1 MFLQK
6 SLRAQILALL
16 SGSLLAMLLIA
27 LASFHFLSTGV
38 QNYRN
43 LIDGPLRASQLI
55 DEANLQFKVQVQEW
69 KNVLLRGKQ
78 PADLAKYWKQ
88 FEDRQHDVQGIL
100 GQLIALEGV
109 ATPIKTRIEGLRD
122 EHRQL
127 GAAYQK
133 GRDAF
138 VTAGGDAAAGD
149 AAVKGVDRAASEQM
163 SALVVELRK
172 LASEQSAQI
181 SAGADRTIMLGTVI
195 MLVSGKW
202 RRVLELFR
210 LMAARPKL
218 IAGLLVSSALLG
230 VQLWLFMWAPLND
243 YSLDVSLG
251 YFLLPLA
258 MVLTGRI
265 AYGESLSYL
274 QKIAVF
280 FASLGVLNELYQ
292 VGGFSW
298 ATLVVVVGY
307 PLYFVLRKY
316 LKTDNLGGLWVDM
329 TLMLPV
335 AYWFVQGGEQGLA
348 VFDQYPGLMWLIPLL
363 GLISASALVVY
374 IIASRLL
381 PFSLFGLLSYVE
393 PVLLLAVAL
402 LLGESIKSGEWLT
415 YIPIWLAVVVLVFE
429 GFKHLTRQRR
439 S

>member
-1 MFLQK
+1 MYYYT
-6 SLRAQILALL
+6 SLLTPLSGVEIYGWRMLLTVPCMTLFMLL
-16 SGSLLAMLLIA
+16 SG
-27 LASFHFLSTGV
+27 
-38 QNYRN
+38 
-43 LIDGPLRASQLI
+43 
-55 DEANLQFKVQVQEW
+55 E
-69 KNVLLRGKQ
+69 
-78 PADLAKYWKQ
+78 
-88 FEDRQHDVQGIL
+88 
-100 GQLIALEGV
+100 
-109 ATPIKTRIEGLRD
+109 
-122 EHRQL
+122 
-127 GAAYQK
+127 
-133 GRDAF
+133 
-138 VTAGGDAAAGD
+138 
-149 AAVKGVDRAASEQM
+149 
-163 SALVVELRK
+163 
-172 LASEQSAQI
+172 
-181 SAGADRTIMLGTVI
+181 
-195 MLVSGKW
+195 W
-202 RRVLELFR
+202 RRVLELLR
-210 LMAARPKL
+210 RIPALPKL
-218 IAGLLVSSALLG
+218 IGGLILSSALLG
-230 VQLWLFMWAPLND
+230 VQLWLFMWAPLNG

-329 TLMLPV
+329 TLMLPA
-335 AYWFVQGGEQGLA
+335 AYWFVRGGEQGFG
-348 VFDQYPGLMWLIPLL
+348 VFDQYPALAWLIPLL

-393 PVLLLAVAL
+393 PVLLLGVAL
-402 LLGESIKSGEWLT
+402 LLGESIKPGEWLT

-429 GFKHLTRQRR
+429 GFKHLMRQRR
-439 S
+439 P